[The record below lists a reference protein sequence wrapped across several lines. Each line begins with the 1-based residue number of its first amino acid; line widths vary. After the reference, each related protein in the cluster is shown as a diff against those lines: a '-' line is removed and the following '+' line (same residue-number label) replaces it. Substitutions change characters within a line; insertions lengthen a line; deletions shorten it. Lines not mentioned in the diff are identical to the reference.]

1 MKLFFKSRWWEM
13 LNQNMFAN
21 CEKSKDKE
29 NGEEI
34 VYAQQK

>member
-1 MKLFFKSRWWEM
+1 M

-34 VYAQQK
+34 VYAQQKQKINDQ